1 MEIEGKKGIELIGS
15 EFIMEPQNGEGLR
28 GR

>member
-1 MEIEGKKGIELIGS
+1 MEIKDEKGMRLSGS

>member
-1 MEIEGKKGIELIGS
+1 MEIEDKKGMELGGS
-15 EFIMEPQNGEGLR
+15 GFIMEPQNGEGLR